1 MSENTLAPLKMRVV
15 PQANIVDSHGT
26 SVPARTVADACK
38 VLVQTAGLQG
48 GSILVEQQGY
58 TDTDPSKGTT
68 LRIHADGLIEDYSF
82 GVHNAEWTV
91 NYHSWTV
98 TVPGQSPYQIAG
110 VEYAR
115 FDAQAL
121 ANNRRRPVSVHVED
135 IKSSNHA
142 DTGELIEP
150 DPQFSPSA
158 FDQPAPAQP
167 DPVRPSPVEPQPEAR
182 ADAPAGP
189 DESAAI
195 RFSRAKQP
203 APTGPAQI
211 GFRGTLNRTFYTKL
225 GPGAHEKQLRAW
237 RNSIQRGLNGHKTI
251 CGMNLK
257 GGVGKTTFAF
267 LLAATIGRIR
277 GGNVVAWDN
286 NENQGNLDERSLTAN
301 HDHTVIDLLDNIT
314 EVRAP
319 GGAEKLVNYVRP
331 QGEDKFHVLSSANRA
346 SNQVRID
353 RDTFNQAHAALREF
367 YHLTVI
373 DTGNATNAST
383 WEATADAADLMVIV
397 TTNKEDGAR
406 KAFATID
413 DLITKG
419 HTDKLANG
427 IAVIN
432 QPSNASP
439 ERLQRIIE
447 GMKAHVRAC
456 VVIPFDP
463 ALDEGE
469 EISYEALNAKT
480 KEAYMQAAAL
490 VIDGL

>member
-1 MSENTLAPLKMRVV
+1 MSESTLEPLQMRVR
-15 PQANIVDSHGT
+15 PQANIIDGLGT
-26 SVPARTVADACK
+26 SVPAQTAADARK
-38 VLVQTAGLQG
+38 VLVQTARLQG
-48 GSILVEQQGY
+48 RSILVGQQGY
-58 TDTDPSKGTT
+58 NETFPRTTHT
-68 LRIHADGLIEDYSF
+68 LRIHADGHIESDP
-82 GVHNAEWTV
+82 VDVQHAEWTV
-91 NYHSWTV
+91 AYHSWTV
-98 TVPGQSPYQIAG
+98 DVPGQSPYLTAG
-110 VEYAR
+110 IDYALA
-115 FDAQAL
+115 DAQNL
-121 ANNRRRPVSVHVED
+121 ANDSSLPVSVHFED
-135 IKSSNHA
+135 IKDSNHDDA
-142 DTGELIEP
+142 AVLIRPNCTRAAESEMKTP
-150 DPQFSPSA
+150 RAASVSQLQAESA
-158 FDQPAPAQP
+158 
-167 DPVRPSPVEPQPEAR
+167 STSR

-203 APTGPAQI
+203 APTGPALI
-211 GFRGTLNRTFYTKL
+211 GWRGAMNRTFYTRL
-225 GPGAHEKQLRAW
+225 GPGGHEKQLRAW
-237 RNSIQRGLNGHKTI
+237 RNAIQRGLNGHKTI

-267 LLAATIGRIR
+267 MLAATFGRIR

-286 NENQGNLDERSLTAN
+286 NENQGNLDERSRSAN
-301 HDHTVIDLLDNIT
+301 HDHTVIDLLDNID

-346 SNQVRID
+346 SNQVRIN
-353 RDTFNQAHAALREF
+353 RETFSQAHAALREF

-383 WEATADAADLMVIV
+383 WQATAEAADLMVMV

-419 HTDKLANG
+419 HADKLANG

-439 ERLQRIIE
+439 DRLQRIID
-447 GMKAHVRAC
+447 GMRAHVRAC

-469 EISYEALNAKT
+469 EISYEALNSMT
-480 KEAYMQAAAL
+480 KEAYMKAAAL
-490 VIDGL
+490 IINGL